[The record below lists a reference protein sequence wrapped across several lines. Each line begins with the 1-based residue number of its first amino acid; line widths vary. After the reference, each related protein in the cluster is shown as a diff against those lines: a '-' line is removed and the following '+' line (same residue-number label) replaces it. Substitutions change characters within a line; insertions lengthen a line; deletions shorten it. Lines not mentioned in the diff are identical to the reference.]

1 MLSGRAVYRALVG
14 RGFRAKMIDPARR
27 SEMERRLSAID
38 VAFLALHGAGGE
50 DGTLQ
55 AYLER
60 KGVPYVGSDER
71 GSRNAFDKHVAKRLF
86 TKANIPTPPSILIKI
101 SDWRT
106 HLSRFPAPYFVKPPR
121 EGSSIGVFPVDDFAK
136 SAHKIREALLEYGE
150 LLIEKKIEG
159 REFTVG
165 VLGRKAL
172 PPIEL
177 LPKNSFYDYHAKY
190 TRGMT
195 EYRVP
200 AEIPRALWK
209 KLQALALRVHDCLQ
223 LRDLSRID
231 IMTDANS
238 NPYVLEANS
247 IPGFTEFSLLP
258 KAAKVTGISFEDLCE
273 GLVMRAH
280 ARNHGRV
287 RRSGRAASGG
297 R

>member
-1 MLSGRAVYRALVG
+1 
-14 RGFRAKMIDPARR
+14 MIDPARR

-55 AYLER
+55 AYLEK
-60 KGVPYVGSDER
+60 KGMPYVGSDER

-86 TKANIPTPPSILIKI
+86 IKAKIPTPPSILVKI

-106 HLSRFPAPYFVKPPR
+106 QLSRFPAPYFVKPPR
-121 EGSSIGVFPVDDFAK
+121 EGSSIGVFPVDDFEK
-136 SAHKIREALLEYGE
+136 SVQKIQEALLEYGE
-150 LLIEKKIEG
+150 LLIEKKIVG

-177 LPKNSFYDYHAKY
+177 LPKNPFYDYHAKY
-190 TRGMT
+190 TQGMT

-200 AEIPRALWK
+200 AEIPRALWN
-209 KLQALALRVHDCLQ
+209 KLQALALRVHDCLK

-231 IMTDANS
+231 IMTDENA

-258 KAAKVTGISFEDLCE
+258 KAAKVTGRSFEDLCE
-273 GLVMRAH
+273 ELVMRAH
-280 ARNHGRV
+280 ARN
-287 RRSGRAASGG
+287 RRRARRFGRAARG